1 VDGARDAPIRIMP
14 GPFDHPYDYGR
25 HRGPMDREDR
35 RTRMLLVMCAGLLV
49 VVWLSYLNIR

>member
-1 VDGARDAPIRIMP
+1 MP
-14 GPFDHPYDYGR
+14 KPFDHPYDYGP

-49 VVWLSYLNIR
+49 VVWLSYANIR